1 MKALDKIALEKQ
13 YTKIQAAHDLIQR
26 EIVQLQAEQTNLQR
40 DLFRIKLNI
49 QAVGT
54 RTVPDYAPWLP
65 MKPWLPMNT
74 RVSI

>member
-13 YTKIQAAHDLIQR
+13 YTEIQAAHDLIQR
-26 EIVQLQAEQTNLQR
+26 EIVKLQAEQAHLQR
-40 DLFRIKLNI
+40 DLSRIKLNI

-54 RTVPDYAPWLP
+54 RPVPDYAPWLP
-65 MKPWLPMNT
+65 MNG